1 VNACLALGCW
11 VVLGGLP
18 DATDAVANRLALRIA
33 AQPSVVA
40 AVTARLAPR
49 LEAQGI
55 VLDVTSV
62 PEVDIDRVLELPPDD
77 RPDAPLARGWL
88 DGRDIDSAVLLL
100 IPRRS
105 DRVVIRKVPLMLGV
119 DEVGLA
125 EITFIIERS
134 MASLRASEPIGLP
147 HAEARAA
154 VSAALPAS
162 SSAGAALAAPNA
174 LGLRLGVFGGV
185 SSWSSTSLLVPRV
198 GLDLWIDRVMGGG
211 RVGLAASAAV
221 DPEFHSTDGDGDLL
235 VRAVALHASATA
247 VRRFGRSGM
256 GRIAAGPGL
265 LVTRITPTL
274 ATSSP
279 TDKIAAAPR
288 TDLDPVIGLV
298 ARWDLRIG
306 QTTSLFVA
314 ATVDIV
320 LLRAQYTETVNG
332 VDRVLFSPWPVRPG
346 LVLGVSTG
354 SDRR

>member
-1 VNACLALGCW
+1 VNACLALACW
-11 VVLGGLP
+11 VAIGGLP
-18 DATDAVANRLALRIA
+18 GATDGVSDRLALRIA

-40 AVTARLAPR
+40 AVTARLGPR

-55 VLDVTSV
+55 ALDVTSV
-62 PEVDIDRVLELPPDD
+62 PEVDIERVLELPPDD

-88 DGRDIDSAVLLL
+88 DGRDIDGAVLLL

-154 VSAALPAS
+154 VSAALPARS
-162 SSAGAALAAPNA
+162 PGAGLAAPNTIA
-174 LGLRLGVFGGV
+174 RRLGVFGGV

-198 GLDLWIDRVMGGG
+198 GLDLWIDRMTGGG

-221 DPEFHSTDGDGDLL
+221 DPGFHSTDGNNDLL
-235 VRAVALHASATA
+235 VRAVALHVSVTA
-247 VRRFGRSGM
+247 ARRLGGSGM

-265 LVTRITPTL
+265 LVTRITPSL

-279 TDKIAAAPR
+279 TDNVAPSPR
-288 TDLDPVIGLV
+288 TDLDPVIRLL
-298 ARWDLRIG
+298 ARWDLRIA
-306 QTTSLFVA
+306 QRMSLFVA
-314 ATVDIV
+314 ATVDVV
-320 LLRAQYTETVNG
+320 LLRAQYIEQVNG

-346 LVLGVSTG
+346 LLLGVSTG
-354 SDRR
+354 SDR